1 MGNINNYAVDSALV
15 GTEKLLM
22 SNTPAGGATNN
33 TTVDAVAV
41 YTFGAG
47 APKVTQAQ
55 RLAIVSPVLGQ
66 MVYQTDATE
75 GTYQYKSTGWV
86 AL

>member
-1 MGNINNYAVDSALV
+1 MANINTYPVDTELV

-22 SNTPAGGATNN
+22 SNTPAGDVTNN
-33 TTVDAVAV
+33 TTVSAVSI
-41 YTFGAG
+41 YSFGVG
-47 APKVTQAQ
+47 APQVTQAQ
-55 RLAIVSPVLGQ
+55 RLAIVSPALGRL
-66 MVYQTDATE
+66 VYQTDGTE

>member
-1 MGNINNYAVDSALV
+1 MPNINNYTLDTALV

-66 MVYQTDATE
+66 LVYQTDATE

>member
-1 MGNINNYAVDSALV
+1 MGNINNYATDTALV

-55 RLAIVSPVLGQ
+55 RLAIVSPALGQ
-66 MVYQTDATE
+66 LVYQTDSTE

>member
-1 MGNINNYAVDSALV
+1 MANINTYPVDTALV

-22 SNTPAGGATNN
+22 SNTPAGDATNN
-33 TTVDAVAV
+33 TTVAAVAV

-55 RLAIVSPVLGQ
+55 RLAIVSPVVGQ
-66 MVYQTDATE
+66 LVYQTDATE

>member
-1 MGNINNYAVDSALV
+1 MGNINNYATDTALV

-22 SNTPAGGATNN
+22 SDTPAGGETKN
-33 TTVDAVAV
+33 TTVTAVN
-41 YTFGAG
+41 TFAWTTG

-55 RLAIVSPVLGQ
+55 RLALVATVGQ
-66 MVYQTDATE
+66 VVYQTDATE
-75 GTYQYKSTGWV
+75 GLYQYKSTGWS

>member
-1 MGNINNYAVDSALV
+1 MGNINNYTVDNSLV

-55 RLAIVSPVLGQ
+55 RLAIVSPVVGQ
-66 MVYQTDATE
+66 LVYQTDATE
-75 GTYQYKSTGWV
+75 GTYQYKCTGLV

>member
-1 MGNINNYAVDSALV
+1 MGNINNYATDTALV

-22 SNTPAGGATNN
+22 SDTPAGGSTKN

-66 MVYQTDATE
+66 LVYQTDSTE

>member
-1 MGNINNYAVDSALV
+1 MGKINNYTVDTALV

-22 SNTPAGGATNN
+22 SNTPAGGATDN

>member
-1 MGNINNYAVDSALV
+1 MGNINNYTVDTALV

-41 YTFGAG
+41 YTFGSG

>member
-1 MGNINNYAVDSALV
+1 MPNINNYTTDTALV

-66 MVYQTDATE
+66 LVYQTDATE

>member
-1 MGNINNYAVDSALV
+1 MGNINSYTVDTALV

-22 SNTPAGGATNN
+22 SNTPAGGATDN

>member
-1 MGNINNYAVDSALV
+1 MGNINNYATDTALV

-66 MVYQTDATE
+66 LVYQTDATE

>member
-1 MGNINNYAVDSALV
+1 MPNINTYPLDNALV

-22 SNTPAGGATNN
+22 SNTPAGGSTNN

-66 MVYQTDATE
+66 LVYQTDATE
-75 GTYQYKSTGWV
+75 GTYQYKSTGWI

>member
-1 MGNINNYAVDSALV
+1 MGNINNYTIDTALV

-22 SNTPAGGATNN
+22 SDTPSGGTTKN
-33 TTVDAVAV
+33 TTVDAVTV
-41 YTFGAG
+41 YAFGAG

-55 RLAIVSPVLGQ
+55 RLAIVSPVVGQ
-66 MVYQTDATE
+66 LVYQTDATE
-75 GTYQYKSTGWV
+75 GTYQYKSTGWA

>member
-1 MGNINNYAVDSALV
+1 MGNINNYATDTTLV

-66 MVYQTDATE
+66 LVYQTDATE
-75 GTYQYKSTGWV
+75 GTYQYKSTGWI

>member
-1 MGNINNYAVDSALV
+1 MANINTYPVDTALV

-22 SNTPAGGATNN
+22 SNTPAGDATYN
-33 TTVDAVAV
+33 TTVAAVAV

-55 RLAIVSPVLGQ
+55 RLAIVSPVVGQ
-66 MVYQTDATE
+66 LVYQTDLTE

>member
-1 MGNINNYAVDSALV
+1 MGNINNYATDTALV

-66 MVYQTDATE
+66 FVYQTDATE

>member
-1 MGNINNYAVDSALV
+1 MGNINNYTVDTALD

-33 TTVDAVAV
+33 TTVSAVAV

-55 RLAIVSPVLGQ
+55 RLAIVSPVVGQ
-66 MVYQTDATE
+66 VVYQTDATE
-75 GTYQYKSTGWV
+75 GMYQYKSTGWA

>member
-1 MGNINNYAVDSALV
+1 MGNINNYTVDNSLV

-55 RLAIVSPVLGQ
+55 RLAIVSPVVGQ
-66 MVYQTDATE
+66 LVYQTDATE
-75 GTYQYKSTGWV
+75 GTYQYKSTGWI

>member
-1 MGNINNYAVDSALV
+1 MANINTYPVDTALV

-22 SNTPAGGATNN
+22 SNTPAGDVTNN
-33 TTVDAVAV
+33 TTVSAVAV

-55 RLAIVSPVLGQ
+55 RLAIVSPVVGQ
-66 MVYQTDATE
+66 LVYQTDATE
-75 GTYQYKSTGWV
+75 GTYQYKSTGWI

>member
-1 MGNINNYAVDSALV
+1 MPNINNYTTDTALV

-66 MVYQTDATE
+66 LVYQTDAPE